1 MALTIK
7 EVRRTT
13 QVATSPSE
21 EVALNGRNGMTRI
34 TRRKLISA
42 SAAFAAIALA
52 STAMPAQAFT
62 PKSEIGVS
70 ASEIKLGITIPMTGA
85 ASPGYN
91 KVPGAMKAY
100 FDYVNANGGVYG
112 RKITLVVKDDQYVP
126 TQAVAKTN
134 ELILKDR
141 VLALVGPLGTANN
154 KAVAASVKP
163 ANRGLPVLFVNTGF
177 SGFADVKKYKTTYA
191 MLPSYVMEAKIMAEY
206 IKDNF
211 AGKTIGLVYQDDDF
225 GSDALAGFK
234 SAGITFAAK
243 VGYASGSQSATT
255 AAGWVTKLK
264 AANCDVVI
272 LFGVSSATA
281 AGLGTAAAMK
291 YTPQWILGSVGGDAT
306 TIKAAGV
313 PAGVLYNAVGASFLP
328 ATTDTS
334 DEYVSLFSSIYSKA
348 VPGSTFDNNVL
359 VGMNTAFV
367 TVQALQ
373 AAGKNLTRK
382 SLLAAIDSKGSTFA
396 SAALLPLNY
405 SKTSHVGYNGY
416 WFGKYTPTGDLKPDG
431 GKYTVY
437 TTDSASGAV
446 VKSTFKRPAMP
457 AKGLPN

>member
-1 MALTIK
+1 MTRMN
-7 EVRRTT
+7 RRT
-13 QVATSPSE
+13 
-21 EVALNGRNGMTRI
+21 
-34 TRRKLISA
+34 LISA
-42 SAAFAAIALA
+42 SAVLAVAAL
-52 STAMPAQAFT
+52 TAATVPAQAA
-62 PKSEIGVS
+62 EVGVTS
-70 ASEIKLGITIPMTGA
+70 TEIKLGITLPMTGS

-91 KVPGAMKAY
+91 KIPGAMKAY
-100 FDYVNANGGVYG
+100 FDYVNSNGGING
-112 RKITLVVKDDQYVP
+112 RKITLKVEDDQYVP

-134 ELILKDR
+134 KLILQDK
-141 VLALVGPLGTANN
+141 VMALISPLGTANN
-154 KAVAASVKP
+154 KAVAAAVNP
-163 ANRGLPVLFVNTGF
+163 ARRGVPVLFVNTGF
-177 SGFADVKKYKTTYA
+177 SGFADTKKYPTTYTI
-191 MLPSYVMEAKIMAEY
+191 LPSYVMEAKIMAEY

-211 AGKTIGLVYQDDDF
+211 AGKSIGLVYQDDDF

-234 SAGITFAAK
+234 SAGIKFATT

-281 AGLGTAAAMK
+281 AGLGTAAALK
-291 YTPQWILGSVGGDAT
+291 YAPQWILGSVGGDAT
-306 TIKAAGV
+306 TIKASGV

-334 DEYVSLFSSIYSKA
+334 DEYVSLFQSIYAKA
-348 VPGSTFDNNVL
+348 VPGSAFDNNVL
-359 VGMNTAFV
+359 VGMNSAFV
-367 TVQALQ
+367 TVQALK
-373 AAGKNLTRK
+373 AAGTNPTRK

-396 SAALLPLNY
+396 SAALIPLNY

-416 WFGKYTPTGDLKPDG
+416 WFGKYSPTGDLKPDG

-437 TTDSASGAV
+437 TTDSGSGAV
-446 VKSTFKRPAMP
+446 VKSTYKRPAMP